1 MQEQNTNKGGV
12 CRDCLAGFAF
22 AAATRALSDLPV
34 VDLCAAGRVV
44 CEEGGGELRQLCQK
58 TRRIRCARCRDGAR
72 FVRRDVSKLKGLS
85 EVQILLPRP
94 EFCYKLNS
102 LEISF

>member
-44 CEEGGGELRQLCQK
+44 CEEGG
-58 TRRIRCARCRDGAR
+58 ANFDS
-72 FVRRDVSKLKGLS
+72 FVRRPDASAALVAGTALVLS
-85 EVQILLPRP
+85 E
-94 EFCYKLNS
+94 EM
-102 LEISF
+102 